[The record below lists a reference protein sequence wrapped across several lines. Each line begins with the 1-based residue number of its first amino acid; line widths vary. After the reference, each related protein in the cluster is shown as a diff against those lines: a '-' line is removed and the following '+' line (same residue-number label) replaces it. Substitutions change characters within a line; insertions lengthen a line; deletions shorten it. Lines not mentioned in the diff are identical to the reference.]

1 MQQMNSHK
9 IPALVAA
16 VLLSCLL
23 TFNVAQAAKVPPPVI
38 AVLDTEKVFRESK
51 AGANAIA
58 TIRGRAKDFEKQI
71 YAQRDQLK
79 AKEAELVKQKSVLSK
94 EELQRRGAELQRQK
108 QGLRLKAESMR
119 ANLNRGME
127 AAKVKLTN
135 EIRKILPDIQKRKG
149 VTIVIDRQRVLTFH
163 QELNITD
170 EVIAELNKKVTKI
183 DLGSAKPAAKK
194 KN

>member
-1 MQQMNSHK
+1 MQHMKSHP
-9 IPALVAA
+9 ILATATL
-16 VLLSCLL
+16 LLSCLL
-23 TFNVAQAAKVPPPVI
+23 TFSVVQAAKVPPPVI

-58 TIRGRAKDFEKQI
+58 TIRGRAKEFEQQI
-71 YAQRDQLK
+71 YAERDRLK
-79 AKEAELVKQKSVLSK
+79 AKEAELVKQKSVLAK
-94 EELQRRGAELQRQK
+94 EELQRRGSELQRQK

-135 EIRKILPDIQKRKG
+135 EIRRILPDIQKRKG
-149 VTIVIDRQRVLTFH
+149 ITIVIDRNRVLTFH

-183 DLGSAKPAAKK
+183 DLDPAKK
-194 KN
+194 TN